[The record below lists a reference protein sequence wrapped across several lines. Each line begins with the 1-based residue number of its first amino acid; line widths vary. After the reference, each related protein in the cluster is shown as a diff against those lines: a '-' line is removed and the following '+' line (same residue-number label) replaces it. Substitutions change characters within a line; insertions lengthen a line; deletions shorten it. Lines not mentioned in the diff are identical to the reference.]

1 MASWKWVSLA
11 LMLAQNAITPIV
23 FRYAT
28 TAAKAED
35 RFSTTVSIGCQEALK
50 LFMSF
55 GLAMLEFGSCTAAV
69 AAVCA
74 VKPGDSL
81 RLAVPA
87 LLFVLQNAAMQ
98 LATVHLPAAL
108 FQVLWQ
114 GKTLVMAALS
124 VLLLDKRLMRSSWLA
139 ICFMAVGIAV
149 VQLSQSKEGKQ
160 ASMANASE
168 QQPALGLLLVLGGCL
183 CSGFAAIYLEMLVKQ
198 RGRTVRTSMWVQ
210 NMQLAFY
217 SLLLTSTSTACSM
230 KPVSLGNAGLF
241 RGFSFSV
248 WIMIVNNAI
257 GGLLVALVIK
267 HADNILRGFATALA
281 TVLTTIGSVICFGFE
296 IHISF
301 FIGSFL
307 VLGSSLLYGGALKMP
322 GEWWNEDPCKY
333 KVLEVDAADD
343 KISSKLNP
351 EQGCA
356 TAGTSSIGCS
366 KGAER
371 VHGQKGDRYLA
382 DFRIALSDISHISLY
397 TVEAGAWSIAEFLLQ
412 ADADMNAPR
421 FDGKTVLMLAVESN
435 KLDLVEAIV
444 NQRAELNLKDEKG
457 ASALSITLETKR
469 AGPNQQDLLRI
480 LINGQCDMNT
490 ICPSRRLPAVTLAAA
505 AGNIEVVEALVQSQ
519 ANINNVDPMSPVA
532 AAARAE
538 KWRAVQRLV
547 ELRADPDL
555 CSTSSASIPNG
566 NMKSENGN
574 ENAQATPAL
583 ILAVKAGEQDL
594 VRFLCSNGASPN
606 LMDDTLSACGCAASA
621 NHLGILKLLAG
632 VRADLD

>member
-1 MASWKWVSLA
+1 MLFQSDKDAMASWKWVSLA

-81 RLAVPA
+81 KLAVPA

-198 RGRTVRTSMWVQ
+198 RGKTVRTSMWVQ

-217 SLLLTSTSTACSM
+217 SLLLTSTSTAYSIT
-230 KPVSLGNAGLF
+230 PVSLRNEGLF

-322 GEWWNEDPCKY
+322 GEWWNEDPCKD
-333 KVLEVDAADD
+333 KVRD
-343 KISSKLNP
+343 
-351 EQGCA
+351 
-356 TAGTSSIGCS
+356 
-366 KGAER
+366 
-371 VHGQKGDRYLA
+371 
-382 DFRIALSDISHISLY
+382 
-397 TVEAGAWSIAEFLLQ
+397 
-412 ADADMNAPR
+412 
-421 FDGKTVLMLAVESN
+421 
-435 KLDLVEAIV
+435 
-444 NQRAELNLKDEKG
+444 
-457 ASALSITLETKR
+457 
-469 AGPNQQDLLRI
+469 
-480 LINGQCDMNT
+480 
-490 ICPSRRLPAVTLAAA
+490 
-505 AGNIEVVEALVQSQ
+505 
-519 ANINNVDPMSPVA
+519 
-532 AAARAE
+532 
-538 KWRAVQRLV
+538 
-547 ELRADPDL
+547 
-555 CSTSSASIPNG
+555 
-566 NMKSENGN
+566 
-574 ENAQATPAL
+574 
-583 ILAVKAGEQDL
+583 
-594 VRFLCSNGASPN
+594 
-606 LMDDTLSACGCAASA
+606 
-621 NHLGILKLLAG
+621 
-632 VRADLD
+632 